1 MAYPKVRFGR
11 RHFLCQ
17 EFQNGVEL
25 IFEGKGWA
33 PNPNP
38 CYLEVKTWGGVGWV
52 EVSKYPKLKLGVVHV
67 RLLDQIVS
75 TTEINPNLAH
85 LLNGLGMST
94 KTLNYQ
100 SLGPGQVR
108 TCHP

>member
-1 MAYPKVRFGR
+1 MLSR
-11 RHFLCQ
+11 RKNL
-17 EFQNGVEL
+17 
-25 IFEGKGWA
+25 GW
-33 PNPNP
+33 
-38 CYLEVKTWGGVGWV
+38 GVGWV

-75 TTEINPNLAH
+75 TTEINPNLVH

-100 SLGPGQVR
+100 SYVQVR
-108 TCHP
+108 SGLATHSWKMETSNCSPQMMAQNWCNYH